1 MPRMADRIKIQIPT
15 NSYQKQY
22 DVHLG
27 RQGENV
33 CLVGVLWNKLAG
45 GIRR

>member
-1 MPRMADRIKIQIPT
+1 MPWMADKIIKQIPV

-22 DVHLG
+22 SVYLG

-33 CLVGVLWNKLAG
+33 CLVGVLWNKLTG